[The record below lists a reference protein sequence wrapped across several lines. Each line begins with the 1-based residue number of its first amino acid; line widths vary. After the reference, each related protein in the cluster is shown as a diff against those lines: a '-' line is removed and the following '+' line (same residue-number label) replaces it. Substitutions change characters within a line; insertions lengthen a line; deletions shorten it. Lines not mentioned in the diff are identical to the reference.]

1 MMNYLS
7 AATRALGEFSSE
19 GAHATFAR
27 RVNRKPLV
35 QRKEGQM
42 DMEDLQNVRHQI
54 GSCGAWCGSCVV
66 GNGVLKHLTKKYQE
80 MTDAYGLQEW
90 GPKDFDYGEFA
101 KGLQSIQAM
110 PSCPGC
116 LKGGGRENCEI
127 RACAAAKGFRE
138 CTECGAGDHCSHREV
153 LDYMRSGALAA
164 GVLFRA
170 GAPAGDDPIEEWVTQ
185 VASRWPC
192 SILFEDDG

>member
-1 MMNYLS
+1 
-7 AATRALGEFSSE
+7 
-19 GAHATFAR
+19 
-27 RVNRKPLV
+27 
-35 QRKEGQM
+35 M
-42 DMEDLQNVRHQI
+42 DMEDFENVRHQI
-54 GSCGAWCGSCVV
+54 GSCGAWCGSCIV
-66 GNGVLKHLTKKYQE
+66 GNGVLKQLTKKYQE

-127 RACAAAKGFRE
+127 RACATAKGLRE
-138 CTECGAGDHCSHREV
+138 CTECGAGDQCSHDKV

-170 GAPAGDDPIEEWVTQ
+170 GEPDSDDTVEEWVTQ
-185 VASRWPC
+185 AEIRGCQGRVPRQVGSCRSSSEGVAWNGWAISGHGPGHAT
-192 SILFEDDG
+192 ITH